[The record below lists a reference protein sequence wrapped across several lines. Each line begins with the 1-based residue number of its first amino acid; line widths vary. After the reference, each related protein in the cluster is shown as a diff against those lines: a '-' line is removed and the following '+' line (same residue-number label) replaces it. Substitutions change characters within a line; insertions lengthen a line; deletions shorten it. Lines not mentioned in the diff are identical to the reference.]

1 MEICTMDKP
10 SSQFLTGIGPNN
22 NNDNNLTNNNDSKKL
37 LNNYETIGSE
47 NYAVPY
53 VQNLQQQQQ
62 QVQQDISEQC
72 NMQYVDNSSDRNWKI
87 ENIECKQEKELIPND
102 NYLDNPN
109 DEDMNLRYNSVTA
122 TENYNETFNYGYNN
136 NNNNNSNNPSASNIN
151 NSRNSPFF
159 EGSRSTAN
167 SAHCSRRINSN
178 NNQNSHLLYSNGNNS
193 NNISNF
199 SPYQMSS
206 STKSQ
211 LPAWYNPPQHPPHHN
226 LPPPA
231 HPSYYPTTPNF
242 FQPHHQPYQVNY
254 MASASTSSDHNM
266 RNMIQ
271 MTNRNG
277 REARNRA
284 EKHRRDKLNGS
295 IQELSTMV
303 PHVAESPRRVDKTA
317 VLRFS
322 AHGLRIDY
330 VFGQDKNNRYLINP
344 RSTEGLM
351 KLLDTFLLTVT
362 CRGNIVLVSSSVE
375 QYLGHCRS
383 DLYGQSLLNITHPD
397 DHAFLKQQLI
407 PTDLHNLFSAK
418 TDENGEIRSRT
429 NEEEEEID
437 LKLREDRRDFTIR
450 LARAGPRSEPTQ
462 YELVRID
469 GCFKRAESAPRGRP
483 NAGPTGLQLIRR
495 ARGRDDN
502 IPLHSISGNDIILIA
517 MARVIKPPMFC
528 DRLIEAC
535 RYEYKT
541 RHLVDG
547 RIVQCD
553 QRISIVA
560 GYMTEEISGLS
571 PFTFMHRDDVRW
583 VMVAL
588 RQMYD
593 FGSPVGESCYRL
605 MSRTGQFIYLKTK
618 GILEIDE
625 RTRQVHSFMCLNTL
639 VSDDEGRRLI
649 KEMKRKFSAIISEE
663 ELSKLESDVPAVENP
678 QLLER
683 AILNLI
689 TNLNN
694 ASYDDDDTASI
705 VSDSTIHEDQ
715 KHGKLPLAIIPPNT
729 VSVKPTVAKGINIIS
744 QMRGKDI
751 QIKDEPKSPESQS
764 PSAGEKHS
772 SFKTQ
777 SSTNDDTMHYNIKTE
792 PGIGGMLSPTSSF
805 SVSSHDSD
813 ICSPQ
818 QHNQNEIM
826 NASAIGMINASSSSR
841 QHAARANQKADDFY
855 STPYENL
862 PSAHPYDN
870 DSISIRN
877 SSSDSF
883 SSSFSNF
890 ASAPQN
896 DSTSLSG
903 GVNLNNNNNN
913 SSSSNKNNNNII
925 RSSVLKRTHN
935 DADNDHD
942 DYTELIK
949 KRVLIN
955 DLTRVPQQPPPDLLA
970 SSSSDISD
978 VLSTFPDDSLTEQF
992 GYNDIVTTPQS
1003 HGEELTAEQEEQ
1015 REILNSL
1022 RESCSVIQ
1030 QTPKSSDYNSNTNNN
1045 NS

>member
-10 SSQFLTGIGPNN
+10 SSHFLTGIGPNN
-22 NNDNNLTNNNDSKKL
+22 NNDNNLTNNNDSKNL
-37 LNNYETIGSE
+37 LNSFETIGGD

-53 VQNLQQQQQ
+53 VQNIEQQQ
-62 QVQQDISEQC
+62 QVQQNISDQC
-72 NMQYVDNSSDRNWKI
+72 NLQYLNNSSDKNWKI
-87 ENIECKQEKELIPND
+87 ENIECKQEVDLMPND

-109 DEDMNLRYNSVTA
+109 NSDDMNLRYSSVTVS
-122 TENYNETFNYGYNN
+122 EDYNETFNYGYNN
-136 NNNNNSNNPSASNIN
+136 NSTSNLSGSNIN
-151 NSRNSPFF
+151 NSRNSPFC
-159 EGSRSTAN
+159 EGSSSTLN
-167 SAHCSRRINSN
+167 SAHCSRRINSIN
-178 NNQNSHLLYSNGNNS
+178 NHNSHISYKNGNNS
-193 NNISNF
+193 NNISNY

-226 LPPPA
+226 LPLPAAVAA
-231 HPSYYPTTPNF
+231 HPSYYPTPNF

-254 MASASTSSDHNM
+254 MASASTSSDHNV

-344 RSTEGLM
+344 KSTEGLM
-351 KLLDTFLLTVT
+351 KLLDTFLLTIT

-418 TDENGEIRSRT
+418 SDENGEIRSRT
-429 NEEEEEID
+429 KEEEEEID

-469 GCFKRAESAPRGRP
+469 GCFKRAELAPRGRP
-483 NAGPTGLQLIRR
+483 NTGPTGLQLIRR

-541 RHLVDG
+541 RHLIDG

-560 GYMTEEISGLS
+560 GYMTEEVSGLS

-605 MSRTGQFIYLKTK
+605 MSRTGQFIYLKTR

-625 RTRQVHSFMCLNTL
+625 RTRQVHSFVCVNTL

-694 ASYDDDDTASI
+694 ASYDDDDAASI
-705 VSDSTIHEDQ
+705 ISDSTIHEDQ
-715 KHGKLPLAIIPPNT
+715 KHGKLPLAIIAPNT
-729 VSVKPTVAKGINIIS
+729 VSVKPTVAKAVNIIT

-751 QIKDEPKSPESQS
+751 QIKDEPKSPESHS
-764 PSAGEKHS
+764 PSSIDRHS
-772 SFKTQ
+772 SFQTQ
-777 SSTNDDTMHYNIKTE
+777 SSTNDDPTHYNIKTE

-818 QHNQNEIM
+818 QHNQNEII
-826 NASAIGMINASSSSR
+826 NASSIGMINASSSSR
-841 QHAARANQKADDFY
+841 QHAARANQKADDFN

-862 PSAHPYDN
+862 PTAHPYDH

-890 ASAPQN
+890 ASAPQT

-903 GVNLNNNNNN
+903 GVNLNNNNKINNN
-913 SSSSNKNNNNII
+913 SSNNNNNII
-925 RSSVLKRTHN
+925 RSSVLKRTHQ

-949 KRVLIN
+949 KRGIHN
-955 DLTRVPQQPPPDLLA
+955 DLIRVPQQPPLDLLA

-992 GYNDIVTTPQS
+992 GYSDIATTPHS
-1003 HGEELTAEQEEQ
+1003 HGEELTTEQEEQ